1 MLYHLLYSDKSYE
14 TEAMKMAIGSMRTI
28 LLFMIFIMRYISK
41 FLPKSEEEP
50 IEEEKKVQEE
60 GLSFRAYFVF

>member
-1 MLYHLLYSDKSYE
+1 
-14 TEAMKMAIGSMRTI
+14 MAIESMRTI

-60 GLSFRAYFVF
+60 GLSFQAYFMF